1 MVPGAVFCEVSAW
14 HQLDLNTVREQP
26 WGGGQQE
33 PRPSRW
39 LSPWQQL
46 VPAGEGPRNPSQAA
60 RVACIPGEGMLLPA

>member
-1 MVPGAVFCEVSAW
+1 MAPVGFKYGQGRA
-14 HQLDLNTVREQP
+14 LGG
-26 WGGGQQE
+26 GGGQQE

-60 RVACIPGEGMLLPA
+60 RAACIPGEGMLLPA